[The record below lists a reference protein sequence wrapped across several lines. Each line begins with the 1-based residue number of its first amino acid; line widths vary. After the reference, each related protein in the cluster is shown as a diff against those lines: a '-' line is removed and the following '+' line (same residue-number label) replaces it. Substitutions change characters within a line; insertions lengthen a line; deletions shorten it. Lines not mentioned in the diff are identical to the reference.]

1 LRQTLV
7 NVNATLLYIAD
18 PMCSWCWGFRT
29 VRDRVLAAMPVGTP
43 LRYVMGGL
51 APDSAEPMD
60 EDTQGYVR
68 QAWKTVEQTTGA
80 SFNWKFWD
88 DCQPRRSTYPAC
100 RAVLLAENLRAGAGA
115 LMFDRIQQAY
125 YQEARNPSDT
135 EMLVA
140 LGEELGFTDGAFER
154 ELDSPATQAL
164 LKADLEFRRTLNVH
178 SFPTLI
184 LESGGERIVLTEG
197 YSDAEQVLA
206 HLPRG
211 TNS

>member
-1 LRQTLV
+1 M
-7 NVNATLLYIAD
+7 NATLLYIAD

-51 APDSAEPMD
+51 APDSADPMD
-60 EDTQGYVR
+60 EGTEGYVR

-100 RAVLLAENLRAGAGA
+100 RAVLLAESLSEGAGS
-115 LMFDRIQQAY
+115 LMFDRIQEAY

-135 EMLVA
+135 ETLVA
-140 LGEELGFTDGAFER
+140 LGRELGLTGDTFER

-164 LKADLEFRRTLNVH
+164 LQADLEFRTSLNVY

-184 LESGGERIVLTEG
+184 LKSGEGSVVLTEG

-206 HLPRG
+206 RIPRG
-211 TNS
+211 TNP